1 MCTNVRLFDT
11 LENMQNSFRVAFSMW
26 GILEDRPEQKR
37 FRNVFP
43 IHIVVCISNSLS
55 SNPKLCYNNI
65 NCDTVI
71 SSLLLQSQRC
81 TFIYIL
87 SQIGQKKIC
96 PNVAAPEVLKNDK
109 TYLDIHGG
117 SPQTNKITKLH
128 QKEMHFFPFS
138 SALPFL
144 FCTYFYQGS
153 GRFHTNEEMIRV
165 MLLF

>member
-1 MCTNVRLFDT
+1 MCTNVRLLGT
-11 LENMQNSFRVAFSMW
+11 LENMQNSFRVAFSIW

-96 PNVAAPEVLKNDK
+96 PKATVAAPEVLKNDK

-128 QKEMHFFPFS
+128 QKEMHFFVPFS
-138 SALPFL
+138 AFFFILH
-144 FCTYFYQGS
+144 TYFIS
-153 GRFHTNEEMIRV
+153 RV
-165 MLLF
+165 WKVSYK